1 MRATTEMRHLL
12 IYCCCFLLAACYSS
26 GKRGGDEAL
35 AVYDLGMPAAE
46 VSAVPLR
53 SDLAVEVRTPL
64 WMDSMGIEYR
74 LLYAEPARLLTYTRA
89 RWAGSPSQ
97 LIQRRLGERLGMMP
111 AGQGKVLCILRID
124 VDAFTQVFD
133 DPVISRGRLQGRAQ
147 LFGPNRLLVA
157 AYGFTIEKPAPSADS
172 RGGVA
177 ALTAAVDQLAS
188 DLAVWEKS
196 VLGSAKG
203 AGCTD

>member
-1 MRATTEMRHLL
+1 
-12 IYCCCFLLAACYSS
+12 
-26 GKRGGDEAL
+26 
-35 AVYDLGMPAAE
+35 
-46 VSAVPLR
+46 
-53 SDLAVEVRTPL
+53 VEVRTPL

-97 LIQRRLGERLGMMP
+97 LILRRLGERLGMMP
-111 AGQGKVLCILRID
+111 AGQGKVLCVLRID
-124 VDAFTQVFD
+124 VDAFTQVFH
-133 DPVISRGRLQGRAQ
+133 DPVTSRGRLQGRAL